1 MKKFLIAGI
10 AAITLIPA
18 TVVAQPYQGQQQ
30 QRHDARDQRHDT
42 RDQRHDNRTTRAP
55 VQETKRYAPP
65 PQHEARWDYSREVR
79 DYKRDNPWR
88 AAPFKY
94 QRFKAGSSIR
104 PAYFAHQYVI
114 RDSARFR
121 WDAPRVNQRWVR
133 HYDDALLVN
142 VRSGR
147 VVKVVRNAFR

>member
-10 AAITLIPA
+10 AALTLIPS
-18 TVVAQPYQGQQQ
+18 VVAAQPSQGP
-30 QRHDARDQRHDT
+30 RHDGRDYRQDQRDHRDQRDV
-42 RDQRHDNRTTRAP
+42 RRPNVEPQRH
-55 VQETKRYAPP
+55 VQPP
-65 PQHEARWDYSREVR
+65 RHEARWDYGREVR
-79 DYKRDNPWR
+79 DYNRGNPWR

-104 PAYFAHQYVI
+104 PAYFARPYVI
-114 RDSARFR
+114 HNFQRFR
-121 WDAPRVNQRWVR
+121 WDAPKVNQRWVR

-147 VVKVVRNAFR
+147 VVKVVRNAFRYR